1 MKTLVVLGSTG
12 SIGTQTL
19 DVCRAHPDRFRVVG
33 LAAGRSW
40 ELVREQV
47 REFRPRF
54 VALANGAAAERLR
67 AEVPSDVTVFAGDE
81 ALETLCREADYDC
94 AVHGVVGGAGLV
106 ASVAVLERG
115 RQLALANKESLVMAG
130 RHLMELEH
138 AHGGH
143 ILPVDSELC
152 ALFQCLR
159 GEDRARIRTVHL
171 TASGGPFRD
180 LPAEEIEAATP
191 DMALRHPTW
200 NMGPRITVGSATL
213 TNKALEVLEVHHLF
227 GLDPSRINVCV
238 HRQSV
243 VHSMIEFDDGSV
255 IGQLG
260 PPDMRHPIHYCL
272 HWPERAPSKLE
283 GFSFDVFANLT
294 FEPPDF
300 ERFPS
305 LGLGFRC
312 AELGSDAGAV
322 FNAADE
328 VTVAAFLA
336 GEIAFG
342 DIPRINARVLER
354 RPGLD
359 ASIPDLLRAD
369 RIAREL
375 AREEVASLS
384 AAPS

>member
-19 DVCRAHPDRFRVVG
+19 DVCRQHPDRFDVVG

-40 ELVREQV
+40 EAVRDQA

-54 VALANGAAAERLR
+54 VALADSAAAERLR
-67 AEVPSDVTVFAGDE
+67 AELDEGTTVLDGPE
-81 ALETLCREADYDC
+81 ALEELCRVADYDC
-94 AVHGVVGGAGLV
+94 AVHGVVGAAGLV

-115 RQLALANKESLVMAG
+115 RELALANKESLVVAG
-130 RHLMELEH
+130 QHLMELERSK
-138 AHGGH
+138 GGR

-152 ALFQCLR
+152 AIFQCLR

-191 DMALRHPTW
+191 AMALKHPNW
-200 NMGPRITVGSATL
+200 DMGPRITVGSATL

-227 GLDPSRINVCV
+227 GLDPEHINVCV

-243 VHSMIEFDDGSV
+243 VHSMVEFDDGSV

-260 PPDMRHPIHYCL
+260 PPDMRHPIHFCL
-272 HWPERAPSKLE
+272 HWPERGSSGLQ

-294 FEPPDF
+294 FEAPDL

-342 DIPRINARVLER
+342 DIPRINARVLDR

-359 ASIPDLLRAD
+359 RDVPALLRAD
-369 RIAREL
+369 AIAREL
-375 AREEVASLS
+375 AREEIESLS
-384 AAPS
+384 VAPS